1 MNQIQLVAYD
11 AAALQGVFN
20 NAAVALAIVAIV
32 LLALWAAEFR
42 LRGALELVVWS
53 TLGCAAIA
61 LLAWLVIGVWY
72 GLI

>member
-1 MNQIQLVAYD
+1 MNEIQLAYD

-20 NAAVALAIVAIV
+20 NAAIALAIVAVV

-42 LRGALELVVWS
+42 LRQLLELVAWS
-53 TLGCAAIA
+53 VLVLAAIVVV
-61 LLAWLVIGVWY
+61 AWLCLGVWW

>member
-1 MNQIQLVAYD
+1 MNEIQFAYD

-20 NAAVALAIVAIV
+20 NAAIALAVVALV

-42 LRGALELVVWS
+42 WRALLELVAWS
-53 TLGCAAIA
+53 VLAIAAIA
-61 LLAWLVIGVWY
+61 IVAWLCLGVWW